1 MNQHYRRNYFT
12 FGIGTIGRDMIYNLI
27 TLWLLTFLTE
37 PLDLADGT
45 IAWITGII
53 VAARI
58 FDAINDPVMGNIVD
72 NTRTRFGKFKPW
84 ITIGAFFSGLFTILL
99 FTDFGLTGAPFVALF
114 GVFYVAWGITFTA
127 NDISYWSMLPSLSVN
142 QKDRENMGAFAR
154 ICANIGLFTIVAGFV
169 PIRDALMGS
178 GLSEIQAYFAI
189 VSGAVVIMWLG
200 QLVTVIGVVEPKELF
215 TKQQA
220 TPLKELL
227 GVIVK
232 NDQLL
237 VLAIAM
243 TVFMIGY
250 VTTTNFGFYFFKYAY
265 GDEGVFSLFALV
277 LGVSQLGALAFFP
290 LFSKRF
296 TRAQLFT
303 TGMILVVVGYIIF
316 FFAPMNMLV
325 IGPAGVLIFVGQAFI
340 QLLMF
345 LFLADSIEYGQWKLG
360 RRNESITFSLQPFIN
375 KMGGAVATGITG
387 WVLILSGIN
396 SAETPSDVSD
406 GGLLLMKIAMMI
418 FPLILI
424 VVSYVVYRS
433 GYKIDEAFYA
443 KIISDLKERGDIA
456 DKDDPSAK
464 ALAER

>member
-1 MNQHYRRNYFT
+1 
-12 FGIGTIGRDMIYNLI
+12 
-27 TLWLLTFLTE
+27 
-37 PLDLADGT
+37 
-45 IAWITGII
+45 
-53 VAARI
+53 
-58 FDAINDPVMGNIVD
+58 
-72 NTRTRFGKFKPW
+72 
-84 ITIGAFFSGLFTILL
+84 
-99 FTDFGLTGAPFVALF
+99 
-114 GVFYVAWGITFTA
+114 
-127 NDISYWSMLPSLSVN
+127 
-142 QKDRENMGAFAR
+142 
-154 ICANIGLFTIVAGFV
+154 
-169 PIRDALMGS
+169 MGS